1 MINARAK
8 GAAFERQVVSVLNDF
23 FEKSGIDFVCE
34 RNLEQVRT
42 GNQCDIL
49 IPFHSIECKHYKQA
63 SFHWFKQQWWNQAVN
78 AASGRIPVLVF
89 KYNRVPTRVVIP
101 MYAINTGWHK
111 DNEKIAVISFDE
123 WLRVMSL
130 NWSQY
135 AMSFRANGNAPVRTG
150 GFRLTDHEEYR
161 RNHGQRAS

>member
-1 MINARAK
+1 MINSKAK
-8 GAAFERQVVSVLNDF
+8 GSAFERQVVSAMNDF

-49 IPFHSIECKHYKQA
+49 IPFHSIECKHYKKA
-63 SFHWFKQQWWNQAVN
+63 NFHWFKQQGWNQAVN

-101 MYAINTGWHK
+101 MCAINTSWDK
-111 DNEKIAVISFDE
+111 DNEKIAVISFPE
-123 WLRVMSL
+123 WLRVLSL
-130 NWSQY
+130 NWSSY
-135 AMSFRANGNAPVRTG
+135 AMLYRANGNAPIRRG
-150 GFRLTDHEEYR
+150 DFKLTDHSEYR
-161 RNHGQRAS
+161 RNDGQRAS

>member
-1 MINARAK
+1 MINSKAK
-8 GAAFERQVVSVLNDF
+8 GSAFERQVVSAMNDF

-49 IPFHSIECKHYKQA
+49 IPFHSIECKHYKKA
-63 SFHWFKQQWWNQAVN
+63 NIHWFKQQWWNEAVN

-101 MYAINTGWHK
+101 MCAINTSWDK
-111 DNEKIAVISFDE
+111 DNEKIAVISFPE
-123 WLRVMSL
+123 WLRVLGL
-130 NWSQY
+130 NWSSY
-135 AMSFRANGNAPVRTG
+135 AMLYRANGNAPIRRG
-150 GFRLTDHEEYR
+150 DFKLTDHSEYR
-161 RNHGQRAS
+161 RNDGQRAS